1 MGDLSRRTFLSK
13 GSLGLAAAGL
23 LASAPAAVP
32 ALLAG
37 AEREAPAIGEGL
49 EDAGSLDG
57 PLVAHVRDL
66 ATGEIGVYTGT
77 QEVIIRDRSLANAL
91 ARVVK

>member
-1 MGDLSRRTFLSK
+1 MGDLNRRTFLSK
-13 GSLGLAAAGL
+13 SSIGLAAAGL

-32 ALLAG
+32 TLLAG
-37 AEREAPAIGEGL
+37 AAREAPAIDEGI

-66 ATGEIGVYTGT
+66 ATGEIGVYSGT
-77 QEVIIRDRSLANAL
+77 QEIIIHNRGLAATL
-91 ARVVK
+91 ARVVR